1 MPLQRPVNDRQLEVL
16 RRVVDGR
23 QPVTSAEPA
32 LATTVYALRARG
44 LVQTERSD
52 GGWVAVTTEHG
63 AFYAQHEHYPV
74 TRANGQRLDR
84 APRKA
89 PARPPA
95 RPQPIKQEN
104 ATVAAPKVAGAT
116 VPVPSHLRA
125 AHPMIAATRVAA
137 ESLRPDETG
146 RLRLRAKGLVELR
159 VSRAALSRALRLV
172 QGLA

>member
-1 MPLQRPVNDRQLEVL
+1 
-16 RRVVDGR
+16 
-23 QPVTSAEPA
+23 
-32 LATTVYALRARG
+32 VYALRARG

-63 AFYAQHEHYPV
+63 AFYAMHKHHPV
-74 TRANGQRLDR
+74 TRANGQRLHR

-89 PARPPA
+89 VARTPARA
-95 RPQPIKQEN
+95 AAIKQGRPATQN

-125 AHPMIAATRVAA
+125 AHPMIVATRVAA

-146 RLRLRAKGLVELR
+146 GTAQTSVD
-159 VSRAALSRALRLV
+159 SDW
-172 QGLA
+172 